1 MSAAF
6 RYLYPFYSRV
16 ILCFFQTS
24 FFDYTILFFHVFI
37 AIRQKMLPPA
47 YSVRYNEVKHMP
59 EARLYIKIAE
69 KEYIT

>member
-1 MSAAF
+1 
-6 RYLYPFYSRV
+6 
-16 ILCFFQTS
+16 
-24 FFDYTILFFHVFI
+24 
-37 AIRQKMLPPA
+37 MLPPA